1 MSCFLITF
9 DVTSIETRRGWR
21 IEFARSTALAGTVL
35 EHVWMVNTLLTGLE
49 IRNSLRSISGP
60 ADKIIVALLAGWAI
74 WHGFE
79 GDAEAWLTANL

>member
-9 DVTSIETRRGWR
+9 DIASVETRKGLEDR
-21 IEFARSTALAGTVL
+21 IRALDDTCWNGL

-49 IRNSLRSISGP
+49 IRNSLRKISGP
-60 ADKIIVALLAGWAI
+60 ADKIMVVLLAGWAI